1 MGETVVVGTRFTT
14 DDLNRLNK
22 ALAGP
27 LKGAYRYH
35 SEFIR
40 AVVLAALDQIEERS

>member
-1 MGETVVVGTRFTT
+1 MGKTVVVGVRFTI

-22 ALAGP
+22 ALAGS
-27 LKGAYRYH
+27 LKGAYSNH